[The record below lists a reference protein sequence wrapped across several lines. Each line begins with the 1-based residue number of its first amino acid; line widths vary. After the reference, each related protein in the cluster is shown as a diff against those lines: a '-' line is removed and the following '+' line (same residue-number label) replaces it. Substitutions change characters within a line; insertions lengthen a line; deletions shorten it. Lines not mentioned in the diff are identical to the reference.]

1 MDSQRPADLGK
12 MIEQLER
19 EREDAILNAMLS
31 SSIAGGWF
39 NERARELTAQI
50 DEARRQLQGGSGS

>member
-1 MDSQRPADLGK
+1 MEPQRHAELMR

-31 SSIAGGWF
+31 STIAGGWF